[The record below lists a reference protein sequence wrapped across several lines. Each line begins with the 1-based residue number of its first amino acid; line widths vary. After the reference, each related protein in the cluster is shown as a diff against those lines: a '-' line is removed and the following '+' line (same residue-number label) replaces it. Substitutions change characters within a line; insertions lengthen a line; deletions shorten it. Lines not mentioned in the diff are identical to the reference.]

1 MSCSHLPILCCLSPR
16 VLCSCSCDQSK
27 IFLPTV
33 QNSVNANNTVNDRMV
48 LPTLE
53 NHTTANPM
61 TGVNND
67 HMEEDEKTEDG
78 REGNSVLAPIVI
90 EDDDDSSDDVLFI
103 KVSFQEHTY
112 HPTFDKEDIR
122 KITTLHQFKQ
132 ELIVKA
138 VLISL

>member
-1 MSCSHLPILCCLSPR
+1 
-16 VLCSCSCDQSK
+16 
-27 IFLPTV
+27 
-33 QNSVNANNTVNDRMV
+33 MV

-103 KVSFQEHTY
+103 KVSSKNTHT
-112 HPTFDKEDIR
+112 IQR
-122 KITTLHQFKQ
+122 
-132 ELIVKA
+132 LIKRTSERSQRS
-138 VLISL
+138 INSSKS